1 MPLYVHLFRRKIAQV
16 PSGKNFLGWVVDAL
30 ARPLDKKSTIVTEG
44 SRLVELVAPVI
55 IARKSVSEPVQRRI
69 NAIDAMITIERGQRE
84 LIMSLLNIP

>member
-1 MPLYVHLFRRKIAQV
+1 M
-16 PSGKNFLGWVVDAL
+16 
-30 ARPLDKKSTIVTEG
+30 TER